1 MNRRAQEA
9 LKLLRRRAD
18 YQRGLP
24 SITPYQARA
33 LCEYIEESER
43 VIDEYRAILR
53 ELVEGDAH
61 LDEYFYCGHCDREV
75 GQGHVHAKDCP
86 VVRARLML
94 GASSVEIAQQ
104 LDWPACEQD
113 ALDLAEPQEAR
124 DTADD
129 TITLD
134 EFCQYIDRR
143 RKS

>member
-1 MNRRAQEA
+1 LPQGPFIQVRKKEQG
-9 LKLLRRRAD
+9 K
-18 YQRGLP
+18 RGGKM
-24 SITPYQARA
+24 SAKNY
-33 LCEYIEESER
+33 S
-43 VIDEYRAILR
+43 IDEYRATLR

-75 GQGHVHAKDCP
+75 GQGYVHAKDCP

-94 GASSVEIAQQ
+94 GALSVEMAQQ

-129 TITLD
+129 TIALD